1 MKTTK
6 KRTNIKNKSKINKK
20 VDKNESLLISGLI
33 ILFAS
38 VFLLIFAN
46 SDATGVFGRWIKS
59 GLVYLFSLGYN
70 IFLFYLLVIALVLL
84 IPKSRPFAKN

>member
-38 VFLLIFAN
+38 VFFKD
-46 SDATGVFGRWIKS
+46 DAGVLETLACDAWK
-59 GLVYLFSLGYN
+59 LV
-70 IFLFYLLVIALVLL
+70 
-84 IPKSRPFAKN
+84 

>member
-46 SDATGVFGRWIKS
+46 SDATGVFGR
-59 GLVYLFSLGYN
+59 
-70 IFLFYLLVIALVLL
+70 
-84 IPKSRPFAKN
+84 